1 MYSRIISIKN
11 KFLDY
16 FNFDKNRNI
25 RNYLTSTYK
34 KKNNQF
40 FDYGVGYFYQSSN
53 KLGIRGLRDSLYRK
67 KIIDIDNLT
76 KGKKI
81 LDIGT
86 NSGFL
91 LLELENN
98 FDYALG
104 IDYNPQ
110 LIEIANKSKEY
121 LEIKNIDFKVQ
132 NFEKDTIKEKFD
144 IILSLANHHTYDK
157 GISSTDL
164 YFEKILSIISDDGF
178 LIFESHHPIIEN
190 DEKFHY
196 IIDKYKNKF
205 QIIKKK
211 KYKINNFFDNG
222 RNLVIMKKN

>member
-25 RNYLTSTYK
+25 RKYLTSTYK

-40 FDYGVGYFYQSSN
+40 FYYVVGY
-53 KLGIRGLRDSLYRK
+53 
-67 KIIDIDNLT
+67 
-76 KGKKI
+76 
-81 LDIGT
+81 
-86 NSGFL
+86 
-91 LLELENN
+91 
-98 FDYALG
+98 
-104 IDYNPQ
+104 YNPQ
-110 LIEIANKSKEY
+110 LIESANKSKEY

-164 YFEKILSIISDDGF
+164 YFEKILRWLLDHRLTFKEIV
-178 LIFESHHPIIEN
+178 
-190 DEKFHY
+190 K
-196 IIDKYKNKF
+196 
-205 QIIKKK
+205 
-211 KYKINNFFDNG
+211 
-222 RNLVIMKKN
+222 